1 MDMEKI
7 ITSKVRQNLDEQTA
21 RFILEQVALK
31 ESCTLEQLRKSTDRN
46 YTMTGFV
53 LTVFM
58 AITAFI
64 ASMPSSRN
72 LLLLAL
78 PLCVGTGIA
87 LVILFCK
94 VISVRYFM
102 TQGVEATS
110 FANEKN
116 IDVALRL
123 GLQDKAKAN
132 EALRFH
138 FLINAIERSYKNT
151 EYNRKCLNERCKY
164 VKIASTTIMTSV
176 IVSVIMAVAFSL
188 ATLW

>member
-1 MDMEKI
+1 MEKI

-64 ASMPSSRN
+64 ASMPSSRS
-72 LLLLAL
+72 LLFLAL
-78 PLCVGTGIA
+78 PLCLGTGTA

-151 EYNRKCLNERCKY
+151 EYNRKCLNERCRY